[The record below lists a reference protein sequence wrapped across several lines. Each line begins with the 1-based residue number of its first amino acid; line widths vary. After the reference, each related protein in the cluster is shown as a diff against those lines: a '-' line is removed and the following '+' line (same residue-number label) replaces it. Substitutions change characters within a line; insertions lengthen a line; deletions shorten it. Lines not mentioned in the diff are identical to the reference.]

1 MVCACVHG
9 IAFFDFF
16 PQEKF
21 QLMQPKHSTYHFFMI
36 DHPHPAN
43 SNPAK
48 QILQKQFKSVPSKS
62 NSKPFLQTAKQ
73 NSKP

>member
-21 QLMQPKHSTYHFFMI
+21 QLMQPKHSTYLFFMI

-43 SNPAK
+43 SNPTKA
-48 QILQKQFKSVPSKS
+48 
-62 NSKPFLQTAKQ
+62 FLQTATLQ
-73 NSKP
+73 NKKGQLHRNHPSITLL